1 MRVIG
6 EAYKVSSYNQ
16 SCWNAISNWK
26 TFEVNCLDSFSIA
39 KFSSKKLKIKIII
52 RERLLS
58 WMLISFT
65 NLLGI
70 LILVVGA
77 NIDPFFKRVTHLLFH
92 SHISRKSPAQWRY
105 EILILPGSSFGTLQ
119 SVRKYHIISKWK
131 IFWQE
136 IMTHYDI
143 TWLKVTRAASFSHH
157 GLKISSRPESSIWF
171 LSTEFILNKPD
182 PTSLIYLMRLFIFS

>member
-65 NLLGI
+65 NLLGV
-70 LILVVGA
+70 LNLVVGA

-92 SHISRKSPAQWRY
+92 SHVSRKSPAQWRY

-119 SVRKYHIISKWK
+119 SVRKYHFILKWK

-136 IMTHYDI
+136 IMTHHDI
-143 TWLKVTRAASFSHH
+143 TWLKVTRAASTIVSKY
-157 GLKISSRPESSIWF
+157 KIDQNQASGFFQLTLSSIK
-171 LSTEFILNKPD
+171 LTPLP
-182 PTSLIYLMRLFIFS
+182 